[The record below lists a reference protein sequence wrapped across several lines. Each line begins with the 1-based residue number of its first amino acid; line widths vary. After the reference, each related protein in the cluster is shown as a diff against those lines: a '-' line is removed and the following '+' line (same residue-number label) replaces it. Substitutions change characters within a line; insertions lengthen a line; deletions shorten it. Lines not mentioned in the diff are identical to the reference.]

1 MGCCGGRTVAEKATV
16 FRYEGSRGLLVIGRF
31 TGRRYWF
38 DRYGSEVAID
48 PRDRTSVAHVP
59 LLRPVRSA

>member
-1 MGCCGGRTVAEKATV
+1 M

-38 DRYGSEVAID
+38 ERYGSEVAID
-48 PRDRTSVAHVP
+48 PRDRPSVVQVP
-59 LLRPVRSA
+59 LLRAVRSA